1 MNSTT
6 MPPASRHPC
15 RSVAGAM
22 PWSTH
27 PYKNRAESSA
37 ATSIDI
43 DLGLSTAPQA
53 TGVINA

>member
-22 PWSTH
+22 PH

-37 ATSIDI
+37 ATSTDI
-43 DLGLSTAPQA
+43 DRGLSTAPQA
-53 TGVINA
+53 HGVIHA